1 MRFFIVRSLVLGAVM
16 AASLDGIAYAQAEKP
31 KNIYQIEA
39 EEKAKEAKRID
50 QEYKAALE
58 RERRSGHAVQPAAND
73 PWSNMRGPDD
83 SRTKR

>member
-1 MRFFIVRSLVLGAVM
+1 MRSFIVRSLFASAVVVTSL
-16 AASLDGIAYAQAEKP
+16 AAPAYAQDKP

-39 EEKAKEAKRID
+39 EERAKEAKRID

-58 RERRSGHAVQPAAND
+58 RERRSGAGAAQPAAVD
-73 PWSNMRGPDD
+73 PWSNMRGSED